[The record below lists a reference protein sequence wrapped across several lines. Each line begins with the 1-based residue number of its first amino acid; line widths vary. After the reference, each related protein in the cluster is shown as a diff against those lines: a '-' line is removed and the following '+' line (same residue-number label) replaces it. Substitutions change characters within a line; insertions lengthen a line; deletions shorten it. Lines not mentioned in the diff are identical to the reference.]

1 MENITEL
8 GKLWQEEIINLSDT
22 QPENLDALENRIQD
36 IMQRLG
42 KAMME
47 WKLIEWNSS
56 LKKDKCSECD
66 SKVHNRKRTKQIL
79 TTVAN
84 IDYERYRSS
93 CPKCKH
99 TEYPLD
105 SALGIQPLQRM
116 SSSVEEFAILCGAS
130 WDYISQSIY
139 WVSYYGITS

>member
-8 GKLWQEEIINLSDT
+8 GKLWQEEIMNLSQT
-22 QPENLDALENRIQD
+22 TPESLDALENRIQD

-47 WKLIEWNSS
+47 WKLAQWDSS

-79 TTVAN
+79 TTLAN
-84 IDYERYRSS
+84 IDYERY
-93 CPKCKH
+93 
-99 TEYPLD
+99 
-105 SALGIQPLQRM
+105 M
-116 SSSVEEFAILCGAS
+116 SF
-130 WDYISQSIY
+130 
-139 WVSYYGITS
+139 

>member
-8 GKLWQEEIINLSDT
+8 GKLWQEEIINLSET
-22 QPENLDALENRIQD
+22 TPESLDALENRIQD
-36 IMQRLG
+36 VLHRLG

-47 WKLIEWNSS
+47 WKLKEWNSS
-56 LKKDKCSECD
+56 FKKDKCSECD

-79 TTVAN
+79 TTVAT
-84 IDYERYRSS
+84 IYYERYMSS

-105 SALGIQPLQRM
+105 STLGIQSLQGYTTITAN
-116 SSSVEEFAILCGAS
+116 EFICRGVGNIVWIILGL
-130 WDYISQSIY
+130 W
-139 WVSYYGITS
+139 